1 VRISRLR
8 QIVRF
13 PKREL
18 RDRLIELDFQPG
30 SGGPNS
36 NYERQYSN
44 SPRSPFHDR
53 LSTRMPPRH
62 LIRNV
67 FFEYRHTSIARPMLV
82 QLPFCRAEKGPS
94 MIRFGL
100 LGCGRIAKRHS
111 DLLGGHHVN
120 GASLVAVCDPIQER
134 AEAIASRFSVPAIY
148 HIDEFLARTDMDA
161 VAVLTP
167 SGMHPEHVIACARA
181 GKHVVVEKPMALRL
195 QDADDMIRA
204 CDKAG
209 VKLFV
214 VKQNRFNVP
223 VMKAREALE
232 AGRFGR
238 LILGTVRVRW
248 CRDQAYY
255 DQDAWRGTWAYDGG
269 VLTNQA
275 SHHVDMLE
283 WFFGDVV
290 TVHARAVTALAKI
303 ETEDTAIATL
313 KFRSGA
319 LGIIEATTAARPTDL
334 EGSLSILG
342 ERGTVEIAGF
352 AVNQIRHWRF
362 VDESPSDKEVVEKFS
377 VNPPNVY
384 GFGHQ
389 AYYQHV
395 IDCLINQRAALVDGL
410 EGRKSLELISAL
422 YESIET
428 GQEVALRFTP
438 RLSRLGVAS

>member
-1 VRISRLR
+1 MDV
-8 QIVRF
+8 
-13 PKREL
+13 
-18 RDRLIELDFQPG
+18 
-30 SGGPNS
+30 
-36 NYERQYSN
+36 
-44 SPRSPFHDR
+44 
-53 LSTRMPPRH
+53 
-62 LIRNV
+62 
-67 FFEYRHTSIARPMLV
+67 
-82 QLPFCRAEKGPS
+82 S

-111 DLLGGHHVN
+111 ELLGGRHIEQAELSV
-120 GASLVAVCDPIQER
+120 VCDPIRER
-134 AEAIASRFSVPAIY
+134 ADAIASKFNVAADY
-148 HIDEFLARTDMDA
+148 DIDNFLARKNIDA

-167 SGMHPEHVIACARA
+167 SGLHPEHVIACARA

-195 QDADDMIRA
+195 QDADEMIRA
-204 CDKAG
+204 CDEAG

-223 VMKAREALE
+223 VRKAREALE

-248 CRDQAYY
+248 CRDQSYY

-290 TVHARAVTALAKI
+290 NVHARATTALVKI
-303 ETEDTAIATL
+303 ETEDTAVATL
-313 KFRSGA
+313 KFRNGA
-319 LGIIEATTAARPTDL
+319 LGIIEATTAVRPRDL

-342 ERGTVEIAGF
+342 EKGAVEIAGF
-352 AVNQIRHWRF
+352 AVNQIRHWQF
-362 VDESPSDKEVVEKFS
+362 VDELSSDKEVIEKFS

-389 AYYQHV
+389 AYYRHV
-395 IDCLINQRAALVDGL
+395 VDCLVNQRAALVDGL

-428 GQEVALRFTP
+428 GQEVSLRFTP
-438 RLSRLGVAS
+438 RLSRLGVA

>member
-1 VRISRLR
+1 
-8 QIVRF
+8 
-13 PKREL
+13 
-18 RDRLIELDFQPG
+18 
-30 SGGPNS
+30 
-36 NYERQYSN
+36 
-44 SPRSPFHDR
+44 
-53 LSTRMPPRH
+53 
-62 LIRNV
+62 
-67 FFEYRHTSIARPMLV
+67 
-82 QLPFCRAEKGPS
+82 

-111 DLLGGHHVN
+111 DLLGRN
-120 GASLVAVCDPIQER
+120 QIAGAKLVAVCDTDR
-134 AEAIASRFSVPAIY
+134 ARADAVATKFGVFSHYNADDLLSRVDI
-148 HIDEFLARTDMDA
+148 DA

-167 SGMHPEHVIACARA
+167 SGLHPQHAIACARA

-204 CDKAG
+204 CDEAG

-223 VMKAREALE
+223 ILKARDALD
-232 AGRFGR
+232 AGRFGK
-238 LILGTVRVRW
+238 LVLGTVRVRW

-275 SHHVDMLE
+275 SHHIDMLE

-290 TVHARAVTALAKI
+290 SVHARGITALVNT
-303 ETEDTAIATL
+303 ETEDTAVATL

-319 LGIIEATTAARPTDL
+319 LGIIEATTAARPVDL

-342 ERGTVEIAGF
+342 EGGVVEVGGF
-352 AVNQIRHWRF
+352 AMNQIRHWRF
-362 VDESPSDKEVVEKFS
+362 KTELPADREVIERFS

-395 IDCLINQRAALVDGL
+395 VECLANRHAALVDGL

-428 GQEVALRFTP
+428 GEEVALRFMP
-438 RLSRLGVAS
+438 RRSRLGVGM